1 MKGYMNYFEFMA
13 LPEEK
18 RREVYEKMSTKER
31 MIIKSGEPL
40 KPTVIG
46 HKELTEEQK
55 RLAEEMLEDLNKA
68 LGKKK

>member
-1 MKGYMNYFEFMA
+1 MNYFEFMA

-18 RREVYEKMSTKER
+18 RREVYAKMSTKER

-40 KPTVIG
+40 KPTIVG
-46 HKELTEEQK
+46 YAEVTEEQK
-55 RLAEEMLEDLNKA
+55 KRAKKMLENLDRA